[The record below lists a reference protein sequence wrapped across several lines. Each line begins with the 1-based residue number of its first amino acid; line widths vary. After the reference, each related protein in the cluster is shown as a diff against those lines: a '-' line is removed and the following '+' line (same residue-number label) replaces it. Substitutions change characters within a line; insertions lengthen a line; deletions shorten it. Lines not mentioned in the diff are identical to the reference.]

1 MRHESD
7 WWLGGFLIGFIT
19 GFLLGFGYT
28 RLVPL
33 RPTPAQLDQHDRAIY
48 LTLIAAAYRHDGDLA
63 KAQRRLETLEEPDI
77 EQTIIALANQ
87 SITLNADVRDIRS
100 LATLANALGETPG
113 ALLVY
118 LITPTPIPSPTS
130 TPTET
135 PSPTPTHTPT
145 PIPPTETSAPTPENS
160 PTPTIL
166 PAGNPT
172 FTPRPTPTPGLNA
185 PFGLAQSIAL
195 CDNSANG
202 ILRVYIRDRNGEGVP
217 GVEVIVSW
225 PGGQDRFYTGFKSN
239 TDAGYAD
246 FQMDAD
252 EVYQVELPGLPA
264 TVATAVNEAAATPCS
279 NLPNG
284 VRPSWQVVFQQGAGQ

>member
-7 WWLGGFLIGFIT
+7 WWLGGFLIGFIA

-33 RPTPAQLDQHDRAIY
+33 PPTPAQLEQNDRAIY

-63 KAQRRLETLEEPDI
+63 KAQQRLDTLEEPDI
-77 EQTIIALANQ
+77 EQSIIALASQ
-87 SITLNADVRDIRS
+87 FIALNADVRDIRS
-100 LATLANALGETPG
+100 LVSLANALGEAPG
-113 ALLVY
+113 ELLVY
-118 LITPTPIPSPTS
+118 LVTPTPIPAPTS

-135 PSPTPTHTPT
+135 PLPTNTHTPT
-145 PIPPTETSAPTPENS
+145 PIPPTETSTPRPQNTS
-160 PTPTIL
+160 PTPIL

-172 FTPRPTPTPGLNA
+172 FTPRPTPTPGPNA
-185 PFGLAQSIAL
+185 PFGLAQSTAL

-202 ILRVYIRDRNGEGVP
+202 ILRVYVRDRQNEGVP
-217 GVEVIVSW
+217 GVEVLVSW

-239 TDAGYAD
+239 IDAGYAD

-264 TVATAVNEAAATPCS
+264 AVAKAVNEAAATRCS